1 MGSKISFRG
10 RNDKKPV
17 LMKETLEAG
26 AYAENDDSMTLMDMI
41 RNVQKPARKQQ
52 RHQQQKRSAGLVAE
66 GERQYHEVI
75 IAVTDFPSGSE
86 DDLGSVV
93 CQIKRKRKCKDLCD
107 ILDRDLPLVRA
118 QDDNSQPRKAKKLAR
133 NSELTHEKGQLANAG
148 LNGRHK
154 ITAESC
160 PPKSTR
166 PNSKTIRGKLE
177 RCGSSRAGDHTE
189 ESDDLREIVGTLKS
203 FSESMGFSKPIGVTD
218 GLPVN
223 TAKPLGSRAASAAL
237 NSNAGGGGQSSSQS
251 ESRQN
256 SVSES
261 DLVPVSSA
269 SLHTCA
275 DAKNCQNACVAK
287 AVAPHLD
294 HMSEQEL
301 IDWYQEVTG
310 TQFTCR
316 NGEKVRGRIRRV
328 IRAEAKTVAVLAPA
342 KSSEESNNCKVFHCD
357 EAEKCVSN
365 LEPRTPSPLKLVINI
380 QLHDSPL
387 ANGCPTSIGSKE
399 ETPCAFNSASPFD
412 EYEGEENETM
422 SPNRSEALK
431 DQAELEDC
439 RLCTEEGLTLK
450 CEPVE
455 TSVVIDEPSI
465 LEGVNLESGPIDIV
479 PVLPDINPRPDSF
492 GEVETECRDAP
503 SPTSGKTTK
512 ILPVD
517 MSSDV
522 IHEPDSFGERETECG
537 DTELPFSDEIT
548 KRVSSDIAS
557 GVNHGPDSF
566 GKAETGCGDAPSHFS
581 EKMTNSIPVDISSD
595 VNHGQNSVGE
605 LGTECGDTELPT
617 SEEMTKNV
625 PIDIVSDVNHEPDSV
640 GELEPE
646 CGDAELPCS
655 KEMTVTGE
663 ECCNI
668 ANSPQRE
675 SEGQSLLPSVDSE
688 VDEGAPSIGIEASHS
703 PPVDVKDSEGLA
715 PLLNVSRID
724 NRETTSHQPTA
735 DSTSKSMECAR
746 SSDAVELFGP
756 VANEDVLLPIQQ
768 KCGIGEGD
776 AVSSDEEKLSKI
788 GPESPLSSPTSG
800 RALFSPNVRP
810 SFPSG
815 EQSSFDSQYDT
826 TFQAT
831 GHGDSDNSPKP
842 SLDFVLDY
850 AVELAGDL
858 KPNCDDQIM
867 PIQCHSNEEAP
878 PTKDDAK
885 REESIPDS
893 TQDAVMGDGFSD
905 FQGTASVQGD
915 LQGQITESHGDSDNS
930 PKTSLDYI
938 LDYAVELARDLKPN
952 CDDRI
957 IPIQCNSNVEAPT
970 TKDDEEREEAAPDS
984 TQDEVMA
991 VGFSDFQGTA
1001 PVQGELQ
1008 GQITES
1014 AEGTPQEASEQVYD
1028 ICCSPNSQQCVD
1040 NLNRLELV
1048 DISGNSRHVQMSVQD
1063 ESQESCVPVVE
1074 QNIDGTLV
1082 EVGEMPLEDGSHLLG
1097 SSCAGSDTSKLDHK
1111 LVKDIDDGHAET
1123 CSMPNEVVG
1132 LDGKGVSHCHDSLV
1146 HCDIL
1151 EDRSDTSKLDHN
1163 ELVNDS
1169 DGPAENFCAPHKVE
1183 GIDGEGSQNCD
1194 DSLGHCDIPGD
1205 EIGVLGEENVPTV
1218 QDSAAGT
1225 GPEDGILSLEEYL
1238 AAALREDDAASPQ
1251 DLEEDVTVQGF
1262 EEEDVATD
1270 LMESQRGS
1278 REGQVDGTTDELVDE
1293 LATQQVLGNVACCQ
1307 TSDIDNVQVDGMSSL
1322 NGRQADEDVAV
1333 LETKDM
1339 DVAKKIPESSRNGNS
1354 GEELSTQQGEAP
1366 SQLTEEFEVQDQAE
1380 AEADVAPLELECLTS
1395 QVLEG
1400 VGAEEANEK
1409 EVPSRRN
1416 SEQGD
1421 TVSLA
1426 EGPLRVESMEEDV
1439 TPGKMVSCVNQVD
1452 GNIFFENVTVPNP
1465 EDDAGCKVT
1474 EEGMLQ
1480 KDGTTIEVNE
1490 VLATLEIVKMVL
1502 AASDQLPQEEV
1513 PTGSDI
1519 VEDTT
1524 PQDLEKDQSA
1534 LSLEEQCASLRIH
1547 DGTTQELKVESSSLH
1562 VDDKET
1568 DGEHHSRCSGEGGI
1582 ENQANL
1588 NVPPSQVAEVDVPHF
1603 DEDTAARQKE
1613 EAALQ
1618 SVEGNAAP
1626 DQIAELSESSLSGP
1640 VPLQC
1645 VEEIAPVHQM
1655 DAIALSTCHKLGED
1669 DQPMHAPNL
1678 DELHSAEGGLEVRD
1692 DRTTKHGMNDVA
1704 NANNFCEDAGEDA
1717 LEYPVVLSQPRRSE
1731 IEEDG
1736 SQETMN
1742 DVERTIQAITSL
1754 SQRSTR
1760 DSLKHEKSIGAVEE
1774 KLAGS
1779 TKLSSPQS
1787 PGANSVLPPCR
1798 LNCASDW
1805 DFQSR
1810 ERSNASEKGS
1820 ADDHS
1825 RPHTGRMSLV
1835 SDAEIEQIDNFEYA
1849 FLQEEEWQ
1857 NACKF
1862 SNQIDMSFFEENV
1875 AVSSP
1880 RKRKFNDPDNNS
1892 DPGKRVAVESPLQET
1907 VTSAMLTEEN
1917 VMEDEHVPT
1926 ALSRAVIERNG
1937 ERSGA
1942 VYSSPSLRDQ
1952 GKPLKEKLP
1961 FAKEKSERMIAREK
1975 RKLLLE
1981 YCPES
1986 NCDSATTAESDGDI
2000 DLLACEKLGEEE
2012 DSSQEFEPP
2021 SKLRCLRK
2029 TISPLSQLEL
2039 MRASS
2044 GNSPPSDDCPPQKIP
2059 TFRLKLL
2066 PGLSSHQGGSAPFE
2080 SEPTPA
2086 CINLEPS
2093 NKSAKDEAR
2102 IVPLDSSEDDTEDSC
2117 SKQEL
2122 GSISS
2127 QGEPRRK
2134 FSLCLSPTSP
2144 SPESVRTDSSQ
2155 EPRDS
2160 QSLIAPSSKG
2170 ILKTGPQACK
2180 GVCKCDA
2187 CSSKAGNAANFIKSQ
2202 MKTFRLIAGHLTKEM
2217 QDLRTIIETNLSS
2230 PEETGKINETLKKSK
2245 DVEEAA
2251 EKNLA
2256 TLLRDCKRYCKL
2268 TAMKPIPMRKIVF
2281 ADEAG
2286 QKLCHV
2292 KTFQSQSFPKSI
2304 LDLL

>member
-1 MGSKISFRG
+1 MGSKISFRS
-10 RNDKKPV
+10 RIDKKPV
-17 LMKETLEAG
+17 LMKGTVEAG
-26 AYAENDDSMTLMDMI
+26 AYSENDDSMTLMDMI

-52 RHQQQKRSAGLVAE
+52 QHQQQKRSAGLAAE

-86 DDLGSVV
+86 GSVV
-93 CQIKRKRKCKDLCD
+93 CQIKRKRKCKDLSD

-133 NSELTHEKGQLANAG
+133 NSELTHEKGQLATAG
-148 LNGRHK
+148 VNGRHK

-160 PPKSTR
+160 PPKSTH

-177 RCGSSRAGDHTE
+177 RCGSSRTGDHTE
-189 ESDDLREIVGTLKS
+189 ESDDLREIIGTLKS

-223 TAKPLGSRAASAAL
+223 TGNPLGSRGAAAAAK
-237 NSNAGGGGQSSSQS
+237 SNAGGGGQSSSQS

-301 IDWYQEVTG
+301 IYWYQEVTG

-328 IRAEAKTVAVLAPA
+328 IRAEAKTVAALAPA
-342 KSSEESNNCKVFHCD
+342 KSSEESNNCNVLDCN

-365 LEPRTPSPLKLVINI
+365 LEPRTPSPLKLFIDI
-380 QLHDSPL
+380 QLNDSPL

-399 ETPCAFNSASPFD
+399 EISCAFNSASPFD

-422 SPNRSEALK
+422 SPKCSEALK
-431 DQAELEDC
+431 DEAELEGC

-450 CEPVE
+450 CEPV
-455 TSVVIDEPSI
+455 VIDEPSL
-465 LEGVNLESGPIDIV
+465 LEGVNLESAPIEIV
-479 PVLPDINPRPDSF
+479 PVLPDVNPRPNSF

-503 SPTSGKTTK
+503 SPTSEKMTK

-517 MSSDV
+517 ISSDV
-522 IHEPDSFGERETECG
+522 IHQPDSFGKRETECG
-537 DTELPFSDEIT
+537 DTELPFSDEMT
-548 KRVSSDIAS
+548 TRFSGDNASDVS
-557 GVNHGPDSF
+557 HGPDSF
-566 GKAETGCGDAPSHFS
+566 GKAETGCGDAPSPFS
-581 EKMTNSIPVDISSD
+581 EKMTNSIPVDIASD

-605 LGTECGDTELPT
+605 LGTECGDTELPI

-646 CGDAELPCS
+646 CGDAELPS
-655 KEMTVTGE
+655 SEEMTVTGE
-663 ECCNI
+663 ECCDI
-668 ANSPQRE
+668 ANSPQE
-675 SEGQSLLPSVDSE
+675 SDEGQSLFPSVDSE
-688 VDEGAPSIGIEASHS
+688 IDEGAPSIGIEASHS
-703 PPVDVKDSEGLA
+703 HRVDVKDSEGMA

-735 DSTSKSMECAR
+735 DSTSKSMECAP
-746 SSDAVELFGP
+746 SSDAVELSGP
-756 VANEDVLLPIQQ
+756 VANEDVTLPIQQ

-788 GPESPLSSPTSG
+788 GPESPLPSPSSE
-800 RALFSPNVRP
+800 RALVSPNVRP

-815 EQSSFDSQYDT
+815 EQSSSDSQYAT

-831 GHGDSDNSPKP
+831 GHGDSDNSPKT

-867 PIQCHSNEEAP
+867 PIQCNSNEEAP

-893 TQDAVMGDGFSD
+893 TQDGVMGDGFSD

-952 CDDRI
+952 CDGRI
-957 IPIQCNSNVEAPT
+957 MPIQCNSNVEAPT
-970 TKDDEEREEAAPDS
+970 MKDDEEREEAAPDS

-991 VGFSDFQGTA
+991 DRFSDFQGTA

-1028 ICCSPNSQQCVD
+1028 ICSSPNSQQCVD
-1040 NLNRLELV
+1040 NLNHLEVV
-1048 DISGNSRHVQMSVQD
+1048 DISGNSTVQD
-1063 ESQESCVPVVE
+1063 ESQESCVTVFE

-1082 EVGEMPLEDGSHLLG
+1082 EVGEMPLEDGFHLLG
-1097 SSCAGSDTSKLDHK
+1097 SSCAGSDTSKL
-1111 LVKDIDDGHAET
+1111 
-1123 CSMPNEVVG
+1123 N
-1132 LDGKGVSHCHDSLV
+1132 
-1146 HCDIL
+1146 
-1151 EDRSDTSKLDHN
+1151 HN

-1169 DGPAENFCAPHKVE
+1169 DGPAENFCTPHKVE
-1183 GIDGEGSQNCD
+1183 GIDGEGSPNCD
-1194 DSLGHCDIPGD
+1194 DSLGHCDIRGD

-1225 GPEDGILSLEEYL
+1225 EPEDGILSLEEYL
-1238 AAALREDDAASPQ
+1238 AALREDDAASPQ

-1270 LMESQRGS
+1270 VMESQRGS

-1293 LATQQVLGNVACCQ
+1293 LATQQILGDVACCQ

-1322 NGRQADEDVAV
+1322 NGREADEDVAV

-1339 DVAKKIPESSRNGNS
+1339 GVAKQMPESSRNGNS
-1354 GEELSTQQGEAP
+1354 GEEHSTQQGEVP
-1366 SQLTEEFEVQDQAE
+1366 SQLTEEFVVQDQVEVE
-1380 AEADVAPLELECLTS
+1380 AEADVAPLKLECPTS
-1395 QVLEG
+1395 HVLEG

-1409 EVPSRRN
+1409 EFPSRRN

-1439 TPGKMVSCVNQVD
+1439 TAEKMVSCENQVD
-1452 GNIFFENVTVPNP
+1452 GNLSFENVTVPDP
-1465 EDDAGCKVT
+1465 EDNAGCKAM

-1480 KDGTTIEVNE
+1480 KDGADGTTIEVNE

-1502 AASDQLPQEEV
+1502 AASEQLPQEDV

-1524 PQDLEKDQSA
+1524 PQDLEKNQSA

-1568 DGEHHSRCSGEGGI
+1568 HGEHHSRCSGEGGVK
-1582 ENQANL
+1582 NQANL
-1588 NVPPSQVAEVDVPHF
+1588 NVPPRQVAEVDVPHF
-1603 DEDTAARQKE
+1603 DEDTAARPKE

-1640 VPLQC
+1640 ERLQC
-1645 VEEIAPVHQM
+1645 VEEIVPVHQM

-1669 DQPMHAPNL
+1669 DQSKHAPNL

-1692 DRTTKHGMNDVA
+1692 DRTTKDGMNDAA

-1731 IEEDG
+1731 IEEDD

-1754 SQRSTR
+1754 SQRSTQA
-1760 DSLKHEKSIGAVEE
+1760 SLKHEKSIGAVEE

-1779 TKLSSPQS
+1779 TKLSSRQS

-1825 RPHTGRMSLV
+1825 RQPTGRMSLV

-1857 NACKF
+1857 NAGKF
-1862 SNQIDMSFFEENV
+1862 SNQIDMSFFEEN
-1875 AVSSP
+1875 ASVSSP

-1892 DPGKRVAVESPLQET
+1892 DRGKRVAVESPLQEM
-1907 VTSAMLTEEN
+1907 VTSEMLTEEN

-1942 VYSSPSLRDQ
+1942 VYTSPSLRDQ
-1952 GKPLKEKLP
+1952 GRPLKEKLP
-1961 FAKEKSERMIAREK
+1961 FAKEKPERMIAREK

-1981 YCPES
+1981 YSPES

-2044 GNSPPSDDCPPQKIP
+2044 TNSPPSDDCPPQKIP
-2059 TFRLKLL
+2059 TFRLKLP
-2066 PGLSSHQGGSAPFE
+2066 PGQSSHQGESTPFE
-2080 SEPTPA
+2080 SETTPA

-2093 NKSAKDEAR
+2093 SKSAKDEAR

-2134 FSLCLSPTSP
+2134 FSLCLSPTSL

-2217 QDLRTIIETNLSS
+2217 QDLRTIIETNVSS

-2268 TAMKPIPMRKIVF
+2268 TATKPIPMRKIVF

-2292 KTFQSQSFPKSI
+2292 KTFQSQSLPKSA